1 MPELRPL
8 DGVRVVEL
16 AGQTPARLCGKL
28 LADAGASVTRV
39 RLPERPAEAPLA
51 AQHAE
56 RNRFLDTGKEVI
68 DLALEDRRD
77 RAALESMLG
86 DAELYLTSWRHEQGE
101 ALGLDC
107 ETLLER
113 HPGATVACVTPFGH
127 TGPYA
132 EFLADDVVLSALSG
146 LTDATPGFPD
156 RCPRPDDPPVQS
168 RAALAESGGAFL
180 AATAVFGALMP
191 RLSGRPA
198 PRHVEVVVLEAVVAQ
213 MAFEWGITAYGGG
226 VSGRRTTHHALEPNV
241 YLPCA
246 DGRVVIVAFSE
257 NHWRQL
263 VEMMGSPAWAAAP
276 EFATAVSRG
285 ENYQSLHA
293 RLREWTTRQRGID
306 VLEHA
311 QARGVPSC
319 CGLDLSSVISS
330 EQIAEM
336 GSIERRADGV
346 FPADPIEVDGAR
358 RPSRSAAAR
367 QSAPATMAGPASLTE
382 ARAPLAGVRVLDLS
396 QIVSGPYCGQ
406 LLAAL
411 GAEVILVE
419 SSTRLIS
426 RGFGPFTGEPAYD
439 ASAMFNQINQGKRS
453 VQLNLATESGRRL
466 LFELAATADVVLEN
480 LSRRAAAS
488 IGITHAALAGVRDDI
503 ILASISG
510 FGRRGP
516 WGDYVAL
523 HSGVILLSGLAS
535 VTRDDDDGTRLAGAI
550 YPDLLTGT
558 YMALAIEQAL
568 AARHQTGRGCHVEV
582 SMLDVMLTCMADLV
596 PLAAR
601 GETIAPHPVRF
612 LRADEPGGFVAAP
625 PGTDPGE
632 VADATRREAVTR
644 LQAGGVAAAPVLD
657 MSEVMHDPHLS
668 ARGFIREDNHP
679 VAGVRPIPAL
689 PWQYDG
695 RRPKLSHAPCLGDS
709 TDAVLRELLARPA
722 SEVATLRSEG
732 VLV

>member
-1 MPELRPL
+1 MRPL
-8 DGVRVVEL
+8 EGVSVVEV
-16 AGQTPARLCGKL
+16 ADQGPARLCGKL
-28 LADAGASVTRV
+28 LADAGAAVTRV
-39 RLPERPAEAPLA
+39 RVPAPGAEGPLA

-56 RNRFLDTGKEVI
+56 RDRFLDTGKVGI
-68 DLALEDRRD
+68 DLTLDAGDD
-77 RAALESMLG
+77 RATLDRMLG

-101 ALGLDC
+101 PLGLDC
-107 ETLLER
+107 HALLGR
-113 HPGATVACVTPFGH
+113 HPGLTVACVTPFGH

-132 EFLADDVVLSALSG
+132 EFVADDVVLSAMSG

-156 RCPRPDDPPVQS
+156 RVPHPEDPPAQS
-168 RAALAESGGAFL
+168 RAALAESGGGFL
-180 AATAVFGALMP
+180 AATAVFGALMA

-198 PRHVEVVVLEAVVAQ
+198 PRHVEVVALEAVVAQ

-263 VEMMGSPAWAAAP
+263 VEMMGSPAWANGP
-276 EFATAVSRG
+276 EYANAVSRG
-285 ENYQSLHA
+285 ENYASLHA
-293 RLREWTTRQRGID
+293 HLLEWTTQQRGID
-306 VLEHA
+306 VLEQA
-311 QARGVPSC
+311 QARGIPSC
-319 CGLDLSSVISS
+319 CALDLRSVIST
-330 EQIAEM
+330 EQIVEM

-346 FPADPIEVDGAR
+346 FPADPIVVDGAR
-358 RPSRSAAAR
+358 RPSASASAR
-367 QSAPATMAGPASLTE
+367 VGPPATTAASTALGEASGPLE
-382 ARAPLAGVRVLDLS
+382 GVRVLDLS

-411 GAEVILVE
+411 GAEVILIE

-453 VQLNLATESGRRL
+453 VQLNLATDSGRRL

-480 LSRRAAAS
+480 FSRRAAGS
-488 IGITHAALAGVRDDI
+488 MGITHEALTNVRENI

-535 VTRDDDDGTRLAGAI
+535 VTRDDHEDMRLAGAI

-568 AARHQTGRGCHVEV
+568 ATRRQTGRGSHVEV

-601 GETIAPHPVRF
+601 DETIAPHPVRF
-612 LRADEPGGFVAAP
+612 LPADQPGTFVAAP
-625 PGTDPGE
+625 PGTDPAE
-632 VADATRREAVTR
+632 VAGSSRGEAVAR
-644 LQAGGVAAAPVLD
+644 LQARGVAAAPVLD
-657 MSEVMHDPHLS
+657 MSEVMQDPHLT

-679 VAGVRPIPAL
+679 VAGVKPIPAL
-689 PWQYDG
+689 PWSYDG
-695 RRPKLSHAPCLGDS
+695 RRPQLSHAPCLGDS
-709 TDAVLRELLARPA
+709 TDAVMRELLARQD
-722 SEVATLRSEG
+722 SEVAALRSEG